1 MHHLYLTRKA
11 AQTITSAMRY
21 YLRLSQKK
29 KEGGTG
35 VNKDSLDDK
44 MGLRELEKTMDTR
57 L

>member
-29 KEGGTG
+29 KEGGSG